1 MRWGFRGCMLL
12 LATVVLIGIGALP
25 HRAEA
30 HAPSY
35 SFGFKKSQNGE
46 LPSIDQEGFKSVLEK
61 HGAIFLG
68 NPAVKELY
76 LTFDNGYENGYTG
89 QVLNVLKEKKVSA
102 AFFVTGHYVKDQP
115 ELVKRMVEEG
125 HIVGNHSWSHPDM
138 SQLSPEQIKEELER
152 VEESVVAL
160 TGQMGMQYLR
170 TPRGIFNDQTLAV
183 SKELGYTNVFWSVA
197 WADWDRHQRKG
208 ADYAFKKVISQ
219 LHPGAVILLH
229 TVSKDN
235 ADALAAIIDEAKR
248 QGYTFKSLD
257 ELEKKHY

>member
-1 MRWGFRGCMLL
+1 MRGGYLGLIIFMLV
-12 LATVVLIGIGALP
+12 AVSAGAVIP
-25 HRAEA
+25 TDTAGA
-30 HAPSY
+30 SAPSY
-35 SFGFKKSQNGE
+35 SFGFKKSRSGE
-46 LPSIDQEGFKSVLEK
+46 LPSIDQEGFKPILK
-61 HGAIFLG
+61 QHDAIFLG
-68 NPAVKELY
+68 DTSTKELY
-76 LTFDNGYENGYTG
+76 MTFDNGYENGYTG
-89 QVLNVLKEKKVSA
+89 QILDVLKKKKIPA

-138 SQLSPEQIKEELER
+138 SRISAEQIKEELER

-170 TPRGIFNDQTLAV
+170 TPRGVFNEHTLAV
-183 SKELGYTNVFWSVA
+183 SKKLGYTNVFWSIA
-197 WADWDRHQRKG
+197 WADWDRNQRKG
-208 ADYAFKKVISQ
+208 ADHAFKQVTSQ

-235 ADALAAIIDEAKR
+235 ADALAAIIDEAVK